1 MDKDIAKTLMKYPP
15 SELCD
20 EWRFC
25 ADDCDIHARDMH
37 CEDCDMYWELV
48 ELAEKG
54 EIDLRDIA
62 KEEIERKRICEIFGQ
77 TNDFVGVR

>member
-1 MDKDIAKTLMKYPP
+1 MDKDIAETLKKYPP
-15 SELCD
+15 HRICD

-25 ADDCDIHARDMH
+25 ADDCDIQSRDMH

-54 EIDLRDIA
+54 EIDLRDIE
-62 KEEIERKRICEIFGQ
+62 KEEIERKRIREICG
-77 TNDFVGVR
+77 